1 MQALLRILSDAVQF
15 FEKQLPSFSA
25 RKSSSD
31 VIVGT
36 IKPFLDSIVKFYRG
50 MSGEL
55 RTELKTQY
63 GGNGPTQHWR
73 YLQKAIHDEYK
84 EFLPEG
90 LEAWWADNSKQYN
103 IVSQSMLESISA
115 EIIHRVK
122 KMLDETDNDIPIVL
136 RSELNSRRFA
146 INEER
151 KSQGLPV
158 LNDWDVFTL
167 DDCLDLANQGS
178 LWSEGL
184 KTVLT
189 RPEQEGR
196 QGGNKAAKTK
206 WLSDMSKIQNA
217 LKRSSYSV
225 KQADYEYI
233 TSIYRWL
240 FGEDSTAAE
249 SEQKVIESD
258 AV

>member
-146 INEER
+146 IN
-151 KSQGLPV
+151 G
-158 LNDWDVFTL
+158 
-167 DDCLDLANQGS
+167 
-178 LWSEGL
+178 
-184 KTVLT
+184 
-189 RPEQEGR
+189 